1 MTRVCQSPF
10 PRRVRAVH
18 QRARGGLGVLVMVFS
33 RFCCLMAATEPA
45 PADGR
50 ALIPLIRNE
59 IGRLLIA
66 VVAPIHKVE
75 YVLQWSTWR
84 RQHRPEPAPASTPVE
99 LPVTTDLE
107 VSRRSPAS
115 RRAGLG

>member
-50 ALIPLIRNE
+50 ALIPLTRNE
-59 IGRLLIA
+59 IRRMFTGLTATLESVTSQMA
-66 VVAPIHKVE
+66 
-75 YVLQWSTWR
+75 WSLWR
-84 RQHRPEPAPASTPVE
+84 RHHQAVARACHFK
-99 LPVTTDLE
+99 
-107 VSRRSPAS
+107 
-115 RRAGLG
+115 RRAEQTP